1 MDCELI
7 ELICVGS
14 LGWFLRDSGNCLLKL
29 YYDRF
34 FIVWS
39 FTRRTAVTITAL
51 LHSRED
57 IR

>member
-1 MDCELI
+1 VDCELI

-51 LHSRED
+51 LHS
-57 IR
+57 